1 MKGRFIQWGASASA
15 IACLMVLA
23 AVPAMAQDQAAAS
36 APQAD
41 GGDVEQDIVVTG
53 FRSSLSNALALKK
66 QEAGLT
72 DTILAEDIGKF
83 PDSNLAESM
92 QRVPGVALARGDGG
106 EGRQITVRGLPP
118 LFTRVLIGGM
128 EANSQVAQTDINN
141 VGGGS
146 SRSRAFDFSAYP
158 SEIFSSLTVRKS
170 STADVE
176 EGSLG
181 ATVELRAPRPF
192 DFRDDF
198 VLSASAK
205 AVYNDLSEDAGP
217 RLTGLVSKKFGSDGQ
232 FGVLLGVAYAQ
243 RNTRDEGYAPSNI
256 LPATSDQ
263 GFCSPIGYAPQNP
276 ANNAVRGSS
285 PTMCGTG
292 VPRTSDPAAYDAINS
307 PNVFLPRLP
316 RYERSDQHYTR
327 LGVTGSLQWQPDDR
341 TDIALD
347 GVYTRYKVSRDDFY
361 LMALSF
367 GRGVGAQG
375 KPETSVLDV
384 HVTPEGSVDY
394 GLFNGVDVVS
404 QVYRNDYT
412 TTLAQGTLTF
422 RHDFSDRFHLD
433 GQAGLNQSRLREPI
447 RANVISYANN
457 VNGFSYDIR
466 DSNFAIINYG
476 FDVADP
482 NSYVYSPNT
491 ATDGTATSQATA
503 NRGGAT
509 TDNRMAK
516 LNATFDMNDWLKFRV
531 GGQYRRSKFSA
542 HDEERTSS
550 VNPALPAGTTLA
562 SISQTISGFG
572 KGLPDGVPNS
582 WTGIDWDKF
591 VSTFDFYNNP
601 AFQFFGPADGR
612 DLGRNYSVSETE
624 KSAFAMAE
632 LDKELG
638 SIRVR
643 GDIGLRYVHTNQRS
657 FGYLQG
663 STIVPTTVNRSYDAW
678 LPSLNLSADVTDK
691 LTLRLAAA
699 KVLARP
705 DLPSLSPG
713 TSVTPLTRAAS
724 VGSPNLDPIRAKT
737 LDLSA
742 EWYFSSGSLLSVGYF
757 YKKIGTYIQTV
768 STIMPFSQTGLPVS
782 LLDGTAVTVDD
793 LFTVSQ
799 QVNTPGGPLRGFE
812 VNYQQQFKFLPGM
825 LSNLGALFNY
835 TRVTSN
841 IQYILNTSSAGT
853 VTEPLIGLSKNQA
866 NATLYYEDSKF
877 SIRGSLNYRSG
888 FIRSVPSVGTGSD
901 IDLVAPTTFVDAA
914 IGYSINDHFKIS
926 LTGSN
931 LTDEHTVYY
940 VDSKR
945 KDVMYNI
952 HSGRTFEAGISYK
965 F

>member
-1 MKGRFIQWGASASA
+1 MTAAMI
-15 IACLMVLA
+15 V
-23 AVPAMAQDQAAAS
+23 AVPSWAQDQVPPQQSQPSPTAPGAAADEAAGS
-36 APQAD
+36 
-41 GGDVEQDIVVTG
+41 GDAAQDIVVTG
-53 FRSSLSNALALKK
+53 FRSSLDNALALKK
-66 QEAGLT
+66 ESSGLV

-141 VGGGS
+141 SGGGS

-170 STADVE
+170 SSADIE

-181 ATVELRAPRPF
+181 ATVDLRSPRPF

-205 AVYNDLSEDAGP
+205 AVYGDLADDAGP

-232 FGVLLGVAYAQ
+232 FGILIAAAYAQ
-243 RNTRDEGYAPSNI
+243 RDTRDEGYAPSNI
-256 LPATSDQ
+256 LPATVDG

-276 ANNAVRGSS
+276 GNNALRGSS
-285 PTMCGTG
+285 PTMCGNG
-292 VPRTSDPAAYDAINS
+292 VPRTSNPAAYDAINS
-307 PNVFLPRLP
+307 ANAFLPRLP

-327 LGVTGSLQWQPDDR
+327 LGLTGSLQWQPDDH
-341 TDIALD
+341 TDIVLD
-347 GVYTRYKVSRDDFY
+347 GVYTRYKVSRDDYY

-367 GRGVGAQG
+367 GRNAAAQG
-375 KPETSVLDV
+375 KPETSVLDA
-384 HVTPEGSVDY
+384 HVTPDGTVDY

-404 QVYRNDYT
+404 QAYRNDYT
-412 TTLAQGTLTF
+412 TTLKQGTLTF
-422 RHDFSDRFHLD
+422 KHDFSDRFRVD
-433 GQAGLNQSRLREPI
+433 GQVGLNQSRLREPI
-447 RANVISYANN
+447 RANVITFANN

-466 DSNFAIINYG
+466 NSNFAIINYG
-476 FDVADP
+476 FDVNDP
-482 NSYVYSPNT
+482 NNYVYSPNT
-491 ATDGTATSQATA
+491 AADGTMTSQATA

-516 LNATFDMNDWLKFRV
+516 LNATFDANDWLKLHV
-531 GGQYRRSKFSA
+531 GGQYRRSKFVA
-542 HDEERTSS
+542 FDEERTSS
-550 VNPALPAGTTLA
+550 VNPALPSGTTLA
-562 SISQTISGFG
+562 SISTSVSGFG
-572 KGLPDGVPNS
+572 KGLPGGVPTS
-582 WTGIDWDKF
+582 WSTVDWDKF

-601 AFQFFGPADGR
+601 AFQFFGADDGR
-612 DLGRNYSVSETE
+612 DLGRNYAITETE
-624 KSAFAMAE
+624 KSAYAMAAVNG
-632 LDKELG
+632 DLG
-638 SIRVR
+638 SVHIR
-643 GDIGLRYVHTNQRS
+643 GDLGMRYVRTDQKS

-663 STIVPTTVNRSYDAW
+663 QTTSVPTTVNRSYDNW
-678 LPSLNLSADVTDK
+678 LPSLNLSADITDK

-699 KVLARP
+699 KVMARP

-724 VGSPNLDPIRAKT
+724 VGNPNLEPIKAKT

-742 EWYFSSGSLLSVGYF
+742 EWYFGRGSLLSVGYF
-757 YKKIGTYIQTV
+757 YKKIDTYIQTV
-768 STIMPFSQTGLPVS
+768 ATIMPFSQTGLPVS
-782 LLDGTAVTVDD
+782 LLQGTSVTAGDD
-793 LFTVSQ
+793 FTISQ

-812 VNYQQQFKFLPGM
+812 VNYQQQFNFLPSFLHNM
-825 LSNLGALFNY
+825 GALFNY

-841 IQYILNTSSAGT
+841 IEYFLNTSSAAT
-853 VTEPLIGLSKNQA
+853 VVQPLIGLSKNQA

-877 SIRGSLNYRSG
+877 SLRGSLNYRSG
-888 FIRSVPSVGTGSD
+888 YIRAVPSVGTGSD
-901 IDLVAPTTFVDAA
+901 IDLVAPTTFVDASMT
-914 IGYSINDHFKIS
+914 YSINDHFKLS
-926 LTGSN
+926 LSGSN

-940 VDSKR
+940 MDSQR
-945 KDVMYNI
+945 KDVLYNI
-952 HSGRTFEAGISYK
+952 HSGRTFEAGVTYK